1 MNPATEWPPRPW
13 NPPDEADELG
23 LVGIGGDLSVSMLL
37 RAYSWGI
44 FPWFSEGE
52 PVAWWS
58 PDPRA
63 VFPLDGIR
71 VSTRLARTIRSGK
84 FRVTYDRCFTRVIV
98 GCAQRDEG
106 TWVTTGMM
114 EAYRRLHNLGHA
126 HSLETWVGDDLAGGI
141 YGVSIGGL
149 FAAESMF
156 YKVADAS
163 KVALVALGGHLAER
177 GYTLL
182 DTQML
187 TDHTTRMGAVTI
199 PRSEYLTRL
208 REAVQVRPQAFGKE

>member
-1 MNPATEWPPRPW
+1 MEWPPRPW
-13 NPPDEADELG
+13 NLPDETDDLG
-23 LVGIGGDLSVSMLL
+23 LVGVGGDLSVSMLL

-63 VFPLDGIR
+63 IFPLDGIH

-84 FRVTYDRCFTRVIV
+84 FRITHNKCFTRVIV

-126 HSLETWVGDDLAGGI
+126 HSLEAWIGDELAGGI

-163 KVALVALGGHLAER
+163 KVALVALGEHLR
-177 GYTLL
+177 NKGYTLL

-187 TDHTTRMGAVTI
+187 TEHTTRMGAITI
-199 PRSEYLTRL
+199 PRRDYLTRL
-208 REAVQVRPQAFGKE
+208 REAVQVKPEAFGKD